1 MAKRVNEYINKRSYK
16 YLRLQLLERTRNNMH
31 TNFEVLIQSKEQLE
45 QLITE
50 NEQVILYFSSENCT
64 VCHAVYPKLLKLM
77 ENKSIKVGKIIIDD
91 LIEISGQLLVFSVP
105 TILIMHE
112 GKEILRESRF
122 IDFNKITRVLQ
133 LQD

>member
-1 MAKRVNEYINKRSYK
+1 
-16 YLRLQLLERTRNNMH
+16 MH

-64 VCHAVYPKLLKLM
+64 VCHAVYPKLLKLI
-77 ENKSIKVGKIIIDD
+77 ENQPIKVGEIIIDD
-91 LIEISGQLLVFSVP
+91 LIEVSGQFLVFSVP

-112 GKEILRESRF
+112 GREILRESRF
-122 IDFNKITRVLQ
+122 IDFNKISRILQ